1 MKSLVDVASEK
12 VNWSNWARNQKVEQV
27 SLYSPTTEQEIQQIV
42 RLASANGSRIKA
54 VGSGHSF
61 TAIALA
67 EEMLVDLSRYDAV
80 IEIDKVKNTATVQSG
95 IQLSKL
101 NIELH
106 KNGLAMQNLGDI
118 AYQTIAGA
126 ISTSTHG
133 TGLQFSGIAD
143 QVVAMRIVLA
153 DSSVIE
159 CSREINAELFHC
171 ARVGLGAL
179 GLISTVTLQ
188 LVKAFNLSVIEEPMR
203 VDDVLANLDH
213 HVESN
218 DHFEFFWVPHTG
230 WALTKRNNR
239 TTEDSKPMSKFSH
252 WYSKTLMENY
262 AFGAVCMLG
271 RARPSLIPKLAKAL
285 PSSGRNEY
293 SDASYKVFASKRIV
307 KFYEM
312 EYAIPREA
320 CEEAL
325 NRVRRMVGDSGF
337 FLNFPVEVRF
347 TAADEIPLSTAS
359 NRESAYIAVHIY
371 KGMNYVPYFK
381 EVESIMNSY
390 QGRPH
395 WGKIHFQDEKTLA
408 PRYAQWDVFQKVRDT
423 FDPSRLFA
431 NRYTETVLGK

>member
-1 MKSLVDVASEK
+1 MGRSSQQTTR
-12 VNWSNWARNQKVEQV
+12 WSNWAGNQQTGSVLVSKPQTESELQQV
-27 SLYSPTTEQEIQQIV
+27 VQNAQTSGRRV
-42 RLASANGSRIKA
+42 KA

-61 TAIALA
+61 TAIAVA
-67 EEMLVDLSRYDAV
+67 EEVLVDLSKYDEILA
-80 IEIDKVKNTATVQSG
+80 IDKINQTVTVQSG

-101 NIELH
+101 NQALYE
-106 KNGLAMQNLGDI
+106 NSLAMQNLGDI

-133 TGLQFSGIAD
+133 TGAKFTGIAN
-143 QVVAMRIVLA
+143 QVVALRVVLA
-153 DSSVIE
+153 DSSIVE
-159 CSREINAELFHC
+159 CSANVNAELFSC
-171 ARVGLGAL
+171 ARVGLGAI
-179 GLISTVTLQ
+179 GLISTVTLK
-188 LVKAFNLSVIEEPMR
+188 VVPAFNLAVIEEPMR
-203 VDDVLANLDH
+203 LDEVLQNLDL
-213 HVESN
+213 HVDSN

-239 TTEDSKPMSKFSH
+239 NNLPIEPMSKMSH

-271 RARPSLIPKLAKAL
+271 KARPSLIPKLAKAL

-293 SDASYKVFASKRIV
+293 SDASHKVFASKRII

-320 CEEAL
+320 CAEAL
-325 NRVRRMVGDSGF
+325 NRVRRMVTDSGF

-347 TAADEIPLSTAS
+347 TAPDEIPLSTAS

-371 KGMNYVPYFK
+371 KGMNYVPYFT

-395 WGKIHFQDEKTLA
+395 WGKLHFQNASTLA
-408 PRYAQWDVFQKVRDT
+408 SRYPQWDVFQSVRNQV
-423 FDPSRLFA
+423 DPKRMFSNQYL
-431 NRYTETVLGK
+431 ETVLGK